1 MEEKLKVCGPV
12 QSMLIEQKKV
22 NAIAIEIL
30 TKKSN
35 AIVIMHYFCE
45 KSNAIVEVIII
56 RLFKKFSKF
65 KNIDLL
71 IIYLLFILSGKWFL
85 NF

>member
-35 AIVIMHYFCE
+35 AIVIMHNFCE
-45 KSNAIVEVIII
+45 KVIQ
-56 RLFKKFSKF
+56 
-65 KNIDLL
+65 
-71 IIYLLFILSGKWFL
+71 
-85 NF
+85 

>member
-30 TKKSN
+30 TK
-35 AIVIMHYFCE
+35 